1 MNVTT
6 KSRNGHG
13 SGATLRSMTVLSR
26 VRGPSKALVS
36 AGRSVTPGGGRGR
49 SVWSHSFAP
58 QVLLLVTC
66 RALGVFSVIVLA
78 AVQLGL
84 FRLRG
89 VAAAQAV
96 SRCASR
102 ILAIAGVTID
112 VEGEHQRGQGLV
124 VCNHRSYID
133 ILVILSVTPCSF
145 LCKKEVK
152 EWPLVGGMAERMGVV
167 FVDRSSRESRA
178 ETLDKISD
186 EVMAGAELAAFPE
199 GTTSKGPG
207 MRATY
212 PGLFRAAETHGF
224 GVVPMVIEYADPEDA
239 WVGDDTLLR
248 HCLFWL
254 SKPRSEVT
262 LRIAEPDAL
271 VLRDSGSYALSE
283 RPSLQERAEAWMR
296 DALQDLN
303 DKYARL
309 PALSREPAARRLAS

>member
-1 MNVTT
+1 MTSAAAPARSAW
-6 KSRNGHG
+6 SR
-13 SGATLRSMTVLSR
+13 LLEPRVLFR
-26 VRGPSKALVS
+26 VVYR
-36 AGRSVTPGGGRGR
+36 
-49 SVWSHSFAP
+49 
-58 QVLLLVTC
+58 VL
-66 RALGVFSVIVLA
+66 AVFSAIVLA
-78 AVQLGL
+78 AVQLGV

-89 VAAAQAV
+89 AAAAQAV
-96 SRCASR
+96 SRCAAR
-102 ILAIAGVTID
+102 ILSVAGVTIE
-112 VEGEHQRGQGLV
+112 VEGEYQRGQGLV

-133 ILVILSVTPCSF
+133 ILAILSVTPCSF
-145 LCKKEVK
+145 LCKKEVRS
-152 EWPLVGGMAERMGVV
+152 WPLVGGIAERMGVV

-178 ETLDKISD
+178 QTLEKISA

-224 GVVPMVIEYADPEDA
+224 GVVPMVIEYSDPEDA

-254 SKPRSEVT
+254 AKPRSEVT

-271 VLRDSGSYALSE
+271 VLRDSGSYLLGE

-303 DKYARL
+303 RKHARL
-309 PALSREPAARRLAS
+309 PAYLLSRARGATPSRRAS

>member
-1 MNVTT
+1 MTSEAT
-6 KSRNGHG
+6 HG
-13 SGATLRSMTVLSR
+13 RAAW
-26 VRGPSKALVS
+26 P
-36 AGRSVTPGGGRGR
+36 
-49 SVWSHSFAP
+49 
-58 QVLLLVTC
+58 LLLEPRVLF
-66 RALGVFSVIVLA
+66 RVAYRVLVVFSVIALGA
-78 AVQLGL
+78 IQLGL

-89 VAAAQAV
+89 AAAARAA

-102 ILAIAGVTID
+102 ILGAAGVTTE
-112 VEGEHQRGQGLV
+112 VEGEYRRGQGLV

-133 ILVILSVTPCSF
+133 ILAILSVTPCSF

-152 EWPLVGGMAERMGVV
+152 SWPLVGGMAERMGVV
-167 FVDRSSRESRA
+167 FVDRSSRESRR
-178 ETLDKISD
+178 ETLEKISA

-207 MRATY
+207 MRPTY

-224 GVVPMVIEYADPEDA
+224 GLVPMVIEYADPEDA

-254 SKPRSEVT
+254 SKPRSFVT

-271 VLRDSGSYALSE
+271 LQRDSGSYALSE
-283 RPSLQERAEAWMR
+283 RGSLQERAEAWMR

-303 DKYARL
+303 RNYARR
-309 PALSREPAARRLAS
+309 PALSRDSRARRLAS

>member
-1 MNVTT
+1 MA
-6 KSRNGHG
+6 SEAAR
-13 SGATLRSMTVLSR
+13 ARSAWPRLLEPR
-26 VRGPSKALVS
+26 
-36 AGRSVTPGGGRGR
+36 
-49 SVWSHSFAP
+49 
-58 QVLLLVTC
+58 VLLRVAY
-66 RALGVFSVIVLA
+66 RVWAVFSVIVLTTIE
-78 AVQLGL
+78 LGI

-89 VAAAQAV
+89 AAAARAV

-102 ILAIAGVTID
+102 ILRVAGVTID
-112 VEGEHQRGQGLV
+112 VEGEYQRGQGLV

-152 EWPLVGGMAERMGVV
+152 TWPLVGGMAERMGVV

-178 ETLDKISD
+178 ETLEKISD
-186 EVMAGAELAAFPE
+186 EVMAGTELAAFPE

-239 WVGDDTLLR
+239 WVGDDTLVR
-248 HCLFWL
+248 HCSFWL
-254 SKPRSEVT
+254 SKPRSQVT

-271 VLRDSGSYALSE
+271 MLRDSGSYALGE
-283 RPSLQERAEAWMR
+283 RLSLQERAEAWMR
-296 DALQDLN
+296 DALLDLN
-303 DKYARL
+303 RKYARL
-309 PALSREPAARRLAS
+309 PAFSREPAARRLAS